1 MNALSENL
9 KDLMS
14 EAEIKTPALALAT
27 GIDSSTTSIRLYGL
41 PTIFIAQRIIYWD

>member
-1 MNALSENL
+1 MNAFFENL

-27 GIDSSTTSIRLYGL
+27 GIDFQKQNKI
-41 PTIFIAQRIIYWD
+41 